1 MGWRDFVPDS
11 VEEKGEELV
20 EGAGDAVEG
29 AGNWSADR
37 LDDVGW
43 ESGGDWVRDK
53 SRSAAN
59 AMGAE
64 TAEFQLDETE
74 DPEKLIFG
82 SPAKIRS
89 TAKHLKDF
97 QTEFDN
103 VAKGLKGLHKGTLKG
118 KAADAFWEKVGMEPA
133 KWIKAADACEKA
145 AGALEDFAHT
155 VERAQSQAREAVA
168 KYKEDKK
175 DEAEEQLSRARSQRN
190 TAAGIAQTAV
200 KAARDAAP
208 PKPDYWEQA
217 GDGLQGLQ
225 LDATHLSGGVVKGL
239 AGLNNFVRGINP
251 LDPYNV
257 THPAEYVTNLN
268 STVTGIARVA
278 NDPVGT
284 GKQMWDTFKKDPSE
298 GVGRLIPEL
307 LGTKGIGMAT
317 KAGRAGKL
325 AKEAADARRV
335 LGETGPSQ
343 AARRGDEILSGRTD
357 PVDLATGRMY
367 LPQTDLSLPGCLPL
381 TFTRRVDSGYRLGHW
396 FGPSWSSTVDQ
407 RLEIDAEGVIFVAED
422 GRLLSYP
429 HPAPGVPTL
438 PSAGSSRTPLERTP
452 DGGYTLTEPDTGRVR
467 HFAPP
472 QSGASEDGTA
482 QLEQITDRN
491 GHSITFEYDEHTG
504 APTRLVHSGGYVV
517 KLTVED
523 NRITALTLAG
533 AHGTHTDQTVMRYAY
548 TNGNLTDVTNSS
560 GLPLRFEYDDENR
573 VISWT
578 DTNDSRYDYVY
589 DDQDRV
595 IAEGGVGGHF
605 QIRLSYDDIDQATG
619 HKVTTLT
626 TANGHVTRHL
636 VNDSARIVAITDP
649 LGHTTRTEYDDNLQ
663 ITAIVDPLGR
673 TTRYAYDEQGRCIA
687 VTRPDGRQT
696 RAEYNEL
703 GLPVEFVAADGAR
716 RRQEFDDRGLRTTA
730 TDPAGRTTSYS
741 YDAAGHLASK
751 TDALGNTTTVRCN
764 AAGLP
769 VEITDP
775 LGGVTRYE
783 RDPFGRVVATTD
795 PSGAT
800 TRLEWTAE
808 GKLARR
814 IAPNGAATSWTYDGE
829 GNCLTQADATGAV
842 TRYEYTHFDLIAAR
856 IEPDGTRYEF
866 EHDRELRLTQVT
878 GPTGLTWD
886 YTYDAAGRLVAESDF
901 DGREVAYRLD
911 AAGQLAERM
920 TPLGEVIAFERDELG
935 RVTAKDAAGQITR
948 FDYDPA
954 GRLLSATGP
963 DAELIYQRDK
973 LGRIKAEMVNGRVTT
988 FTYDAL
994 GRRTRRVT
1002 PTGAVTTYG
1011 YDAAGNRSDLTTGG
1025 HHLTF
1030 TRDKAGRET
1039 SRHIGDTL
1047 EISAERDA
1055 SGRLSA
1061 QTLTAGPEA
1070 RLLQQ
1075 RRYHYREDGYL
1086 TGLDDHLN
1094 GAYRFDLDPV
1104 GRVTQVSAHGWS
1116 ESYAY
1121 DELGNQAS
1129 AHWPQPFPPELEGER
1144 GYSGTRI
1151 QRAGAVRYEH
1161 DQAGRLVVRR
1171 HKRLSKR
1178 PDTWHFA
1185 HDAEDH
1191 LTEVTTPD
1199 GTRWRYRYDP
1209 LGRRIAKE
1217 RMTSDGETPAE
1228 RVEFTWDGPLLI
1240 EQTATGDAMPQPVV
1254 TTWDHDGLSPLS
1266 QTERLLDSATQ
1277 TEIDARFY
1285 AIVTDLV
1292 GTPRELVTPEG
1303 EIAWRTRNTLWGHTA
1318 THRSSIASTP
1328 LRFPGQYHDP
1338 ETGLH
1343 YNLHRYY
1350 DPATARYTTSDPL
1363 GLTPAPNP
1371 DTYVDN
1377 PHIWADPYGLAPDYP
1392 SGRVAN
1398 SASDITADPGVN
1410 YIYRGV
1416 STEHPGYADALN
1428 GTAHPRGGPA
1438 DIVEH
1443 HRGNTRSEYTSW
1455 DTNPETAMR
1464 YARGAAEG
1472 RSDLGGVVLQHS
1484 LPLGQPLHPT
1494 WLYLDDVFEVSE
1506 HLVGGSTSGAT
1517 VWHVPPK

>member
-1 MGWRDFVPDS
+1 MGIGDFIPDPL
-11 VEEKGEELV
+11 EDAAEKV
-20 EGAGDAVEG
+20 TEG
-29 AGNWSADR
+29 AGNVVEGTGNFTADR

-43 ESGGDWVRDK
+43 ESGGTWVRGN
-53 SRSAAN
+53 SRSLAN
-59 AMGAE
+59 QLGAE
-64 TAEFQLDETE
+64 TDEFQLDETDE
-74 DPEKLIFG
+74 PTKLVYG
-82 SPAKIRS
+82 SPSKIRS
-89 TAKHLKDF
+89 TAKHLTDF
-97 QTEFDN
+97 KKAFNN
-103 VAKGLKGLHKGTLKG
+103 VANGLKRLDKGNLKG
-118 KAADAFWEKVGMEPA
+118 KAADAFWEKVGLEPA
-133 KWIKAADACEKA
+133 KWVKAAGACEKA
-145 AGALEDFAHT
+145 ADALENFAGT
-155 VERAQSQAREAVA
+155 VEWAQGQAREAVT
-168 KYKEDKK
+168 KYKDDKK
-175 DEAEEQLSRARSQRN
+175 KEAEEQLSEARSQRD

-208 PKPDYWEQA
+208 PKPDYWDQA
-217 GDGLQGLQ
+217 GDGLKGLQ
-225 LDATHLSGGVVKGL
+225 LDATHVTGGVIKGV

-251 LDPYNV
+251 LDPYNI

-268 STVTGIARVA
+268 STVTGIVRVA

-284 GKQMWDTFKKDPSE
+284 GKQMWDTFQKDPSE
-298 GVGRLIPEL
+298 GVGRLLPEL
-307 LGTKGIGMAT
+307 IGTKGIGLAT

-325 AKEAADARRV
+325 AKETAEARR
-335 LGETGPSQ
+335 LLDEKGPGQ
-343 AARRGDEILSGRTD
+343 AARQGDEIPYGRTD

-367 LPQTDLSLPGCLPL
+367 LPQTDLSLPGSLPL
-381 TFTRRVDSGYRLGHW
+381 TFTRRVESGYRLGRW

-407 RLEIDAEGVIFVAED
+407 RLGVDPEGVVFIAED

-438 PSAGSSRTPLERTP
+438 PSAGSARMPLERTP
-452 DGGYTLTEPDTGRVR
+452 DGGYTLTDPVSGRVR

-472 QSGASEDGTA
+472 QGGASEDGIA
-482 QLEQITDRN
+482 RLEQITDRS
-491 GHSITFEYDEHTG
+491 GHSITFEYDEQSG

-523 NRITALTLAG
+523 DRVTALTLAG
-533 AHGTHTDQTVMRYAY
+533 ADADRTVLRYGY
-548 TNGNLTDVTNSS
+548 TEGNLTEVTNSS

-578 DTNDSRYDYVY
+578 DTNDSRFDYVY
-589 DDQDRV
+589 DDRGRV
-595 IAEGGVGGHF
+595 IAEGGAGGHF
-605 QIRLSYDDIDQATG
+605 QLRLSYDDIDQVTG
-619 HKVTTLT
+619 RNVTTLT
-626 TANGHVTRHL
+626 TADGHVTRHQFD
-636 VNDSARIVAITDP
+636 DSARIVAITDS
-649 LGHTTRTEYDDNLQ
+649 LGHTTRTEYDDSHQ
-663 ITAIVDPLGR
+663 VTAVVDPLGR
-673 TTRYAYDEQGRCIA
+673 TTRYTYDEQGRCIA

-716 RRQEFDDRGLRTTA
+716 WRQEFDERGLRTTV
-730 TDPAGRTTSYS
+730 TDPAGRITSYG

-751 TDALGNTTTVRCN
+751 ADTLGNTTTVRCN

-775 LGGVTRYE
+775 LGAVTCHE

-795 PSGAT
+795 PSGAA

-814 IAPNGAATSWTYDGE
+814 VAPDGATTSWTYDGE

-856 IEPDGTRYEF
+856 VEPDGTRYEF

-901 DGREVAYRLD
+901 DGREATYRLD
-911 AAGQLAERM
+911 AVGRLAERV
-920 TPLGEVIAFERDELG
+920 TPLGEVVAFERDELG

-963 DAELIYQRDK
+963 DAELIYQRDR
-973 LGRIKAEMVNGRVTT
+973 LGRIKTEMVNGRVTT

-1011 YDAAGNRSDLTTGG
+1011 YDAAGYRSNLTTAGR
-1025 HHLTF
+1025 HLTF
-1030 TRDKAGRET
+1030 TRDMAGRET
-1039 SRHIGDTL
+1039 SRRIGDTL

-1104 GRVTQVSAHGWS
+1104 GRVTQVSAHEWS

-1121 DELGNQAS
+1121 DELGNQVS
-1129 AHWPQPFPPELEGER
+1129 AHWPQPFPSELEGER
-1144 GYSGTRI
+1144 GYAGTRI
-1151 QRAGAVRYEH
+1151 QRAGAARYEH
-1161 DQAGRLVVRR
+1161 DRAGRLVVRR
-1171 HKRLSKR
+1171 HKRLSRR
-1178 PDTWHFA
+1178 PDIWHFA

-1191 LTEVTTPD
+1191 LTGVTTPD

-1217 RMTSDGETPAE
+1217 RLTKDCERLAE

-1240 EQTATGDAMPQPVV
+1240 EQTATGDALPQPVA

-1266 QTERLLDSATQ
+1266 QTERILDSVTR
-1277 TEIDARFY
+1277 TETDARFY

-1303 EIAWRTRNTLWGHTA
+1303 EIAWRTRITLWGNTA

-1343 YNLHRYY
+1343 YNFHRYY
-1350 DPATARYTTSDPL
+1350 DPDTARYTTPDPL
-1363 GLTPAPNP
+1363 GLAPAPNP
-1371 DTYVDN
+1371 DTYVNN

-1392 SGRVAN
+1392 PRREAA
-1398 SASDITADPGVN
+1398 SASDITGDPDVN

-1416 STEHPGYADALN
+1416 STEHPGYADALE
-1428 GTAHPRGGPA
+1428 GAAHPRGGPA
-1438 DIVEH
+1438 GIVEH
-1443 HRGNTRSEYTSW
+1443 HGGNTRSEYTSW
-1455 DTNPETAMR
+1455 DTSRETAMR
-1464 YARGAAEG
+1464 YARGASEG
-1472 RSDLGGVVLQHS
+1472 RNDLGGVVLQRA

-1506 HLVGGSTSGAT
+1506 HLVEGPVSGAT
-1517 VWHVPPK
+1517 VWHVPPPG